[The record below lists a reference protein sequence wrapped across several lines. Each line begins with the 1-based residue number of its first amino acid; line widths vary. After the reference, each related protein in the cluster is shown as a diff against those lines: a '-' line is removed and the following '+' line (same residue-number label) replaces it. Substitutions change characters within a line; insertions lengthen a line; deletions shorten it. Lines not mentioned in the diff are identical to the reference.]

1 MEHGRSDQ
9 RTGAQIGHSHRPGPR
24 RSGLTINRKAFEGV
38 VADALDRLPDEFAEL
53 LSNIA
58 IQVEDWPDDETLL
71 DLGLDP
77 RRDTLYGLYT
87 GVPLDERGGWYG
99 NVLPDVIFLYRQPL
113 LDDCLDRAELVH
125 QIQLTLLHEI
135 GHHFGFTEEEMDAWE
150 TEFAGLA
157 DDEPEVES

>member
-1 MEHGRSDQ
+1 MDRA
-9 RTGAQIGHSHRPGPR
+9 T
-24 RSGLTINRKAFEGV
+24 FEEV
-38 VADALDRLPDEFAEL
+38 VADALDRLPDQFAEL
-53 LSNIA
+53 MSNIA
-58 IQVEDWPDDETLL
+58 IQIENWPDDETLL

-99 NVLPDVIFLYRQPL
+99 NVLPDLILLYRHPL
-113 LDDCLDRAELVH
+113 LDDCHDRADLIH

-135 GHHFGFTEEEMDAWE
+135 GHHFGFSEEEMDAWE

-157 DDEPEVES
+157 EDEVDS

>member
-1 MEHGRSDQ
+1 
-9 RTGAQIGHSHRPGPR
+9 
-24 RSGLTINRKAFEGV
+24 
-38 VADALDRLPDEFAEL
+38 